1 MVFFCFRDIRVRR
14 ADHPKD
20 QPWKTHEV
28 TDHQKK
34 KWKHWNLSNFL
45 FYSENFCTA
54 YILTHFLHTLE
65 EFQLLKVYLSREKHQ
80 KQAPWNAQGLQNSWK
95 KDAKKINQNFFYSK
109 ILKNMF
115 SLCVSLVLSHYSCF
129 SSPCPIFL
137 FLPTLWCSSCLSNS
151 IPMQSSHPW
160 LVS

>member
-1 MVFFCFRDIRVRR
+1 MRFISQEVLLFNFMRSFESPPPIPSWLYSRTSRGPPRR
-14 ADHPKD
+14 PALENSRSYGPS
-20 QPWKTHEV
+20 
-28 TDHQKK
+28 KK

-65 EFQLLKVYLSREKHQ
+65 DLQLLKVYLSREKHQ

-95 KDAKKINQNFFYSK
+95 KDAKKIKQFFFYSK

-137 FLPTLWCSSCLSNS
+137 FLPTL
-151 IPMQSSHPW
+151 
-160 LVS
+160 

>member
-1 MVFFCFRDIRVRR
+1 MIYAARTTPNTTPGKLTKLRTI
-14 ADHPKD
+14 
-20 QPWKTHEV
+20 
-28 TDHQKK
+28 KK
-34 KWKHWNLSNFL
+34 KIENMEIFEIL
-45 FYSENFCTA
+45 FYSENFCSA

-65 EFQLLKVYLSREKHQ
+65 ELQLLKVYLSREKHQ

-95 KDAKKINQNFFYSK
+95 KDAKKSTNFFFYSK

-137 FLPTLWCSSCLSNS
+137 FLPTL
-151 IPMQSSHPW
+151 
-160 LVS
+160 